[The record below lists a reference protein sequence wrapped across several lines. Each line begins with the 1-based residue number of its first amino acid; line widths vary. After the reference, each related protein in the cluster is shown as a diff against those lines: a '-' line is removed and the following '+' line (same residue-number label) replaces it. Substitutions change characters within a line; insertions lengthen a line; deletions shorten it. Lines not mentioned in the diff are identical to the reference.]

1 MDSELQQMKTPQ
13 LSTGELDTSYDRGHT
28 CQLLRIF
35 RKLYGFFVPLRAYGR
50 RGISLRIF
58 LFTKSFIFLSLTC
71 SFCSKLSN

>member
-1 MDSELQQMKTPQ
+1 MQPKADMVPKECGFNQSETASCARLA
-13 LSTGELDTSYDRGHT
+13 HT

-58 LFTKSFIFLSLTC
+58 LFTKS
-71 SFCSKLSN
+71 